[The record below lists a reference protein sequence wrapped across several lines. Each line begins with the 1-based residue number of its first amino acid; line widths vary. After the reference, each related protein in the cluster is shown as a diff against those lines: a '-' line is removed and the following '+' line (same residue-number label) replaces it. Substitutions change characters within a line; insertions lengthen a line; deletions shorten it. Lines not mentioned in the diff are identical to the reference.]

1 MAFRKNV
8 DALYFQHH
16 FKTRQMIKKFG
27 KKFSTVRMELVTSVF
42 IAISPALALTYIVN
56 QSWFWQFAPDWL
68 KQYAISVPW
77 TSFTVGLL
85 ALGAAWFGGE
95 HFILRQVQA
104 LSDTAQRF
112 TKGELN
118 ARTGLEHAEDEF
130 GQLAE
135 VFDNMADALQ
145 QRISEREKAEK
156 VLFKRALQQ
165 TAIASLGQFA
175 LTQNDLTAL
184 LNQAALLVA
193 HTLESEYSAIWER
206 LPDGQL
212 LLRAGTG
219 WKRGCVGETKIPTD
233 NNSLTS
239 LTLNFGEM
247 IVVPDLRIETQFAA
261 TPLFTEHNIIG
272 GITAAIPTRGRPFG
286 VIGVH
291 SASRRDFTS
300 DEMQFLTATA
310 TMLGIAI
317 ERKRAEAETEK
328 LAAFAKLNPAATM
341 EFAENGT
348 INYFNAAAQQLALSV
363 QKDHPRDVLP
373 GEINGIIHECLATG
387 RSEMRLETQINGRTF
402 SWLFHPVLP
411 SRVVHCYVEDI
422 TERLKLEAQLRQSQK
437 MESVGQLAAGVAHD
451 FNNMLTVIQGHSG
464 ALLAK
469 STLPHDMLDPLQ
481 AVYFAAERAAGLTR
495 QLLMFSRKNVI
506 QPKLLDLRE
515 VVGNMTKMLGGLL
528 GETIRLEFF
537 PPPELPLVEG
547 DTGMIEQIIM
557 NLSVNARDAMPNGG
571 RLVIGIN
578 VESIDDDYVKSHVD
592 AHVGQFVRLRLTDTG
607 IGMDSFT
614 LHRLFEPFF
623 TTKDIGKGTGLGLAT
638 AYGIIKQHEGW
649 IEVNSEPGKGATFD
663 VYFPAREETSAPKK
677 AEAPVPESAPGGTET
692 ILIVEDEPVLREM
705 ACNLL
710 KDCGYRIFEASSGKE
725 ALNQWQ
731 QRAKEI
737 DLLLTDVVMP
747 EGISGV
753 NLAEQLLAKHPRLKI
768 VLTSG
773 YAANEVS
780 QKLLAKTNA
789 RYLQKPYT
797 HAELAKTVRDCL
809 DKKPVTAK

>member
-1 MAFRKNV
+1 M
-8 DALYFQHH
+8 
-16 FKTRQMIKKFG
+16 TKKFG
-27 KKFSTVRMELVTSVF
+27 KKFSTVRMELVASVF
-42 IAISPALALTYIVN
+42 IAISPALALTYIIN

-77 TSFTVGLL
+77 TSFSVGLL

-95 HFILRQVQA
+95 HFILRQVRA
-104 LSDTAQRF
+104 LSDATQRF
-112 TKGELN
+112 AKGELDT
-118 ARTGLEHAEDEF
+118 RTGLEHEEDEF

-135 VFDNMADALQ
+135 AFDNMADALQ
-145 QRISEREKAEK
+145 RRINEREKAEK

-184 LNQAALLVA
+184 LNQTALLVA

-219 WKRGCVGETKIPTD
+219 WKRGCVGEIKIPTD

-291 SASRRDFTS
+291 STIRRDFTS
-300 DEMQFLTATA
+300 DEMQFLTAMA

-317 ERKRAEAETEK
+317 ERRRAEAETEK

-341 EFAENGT
+341 ELAENGT
-348 INYFNAAAQQLALSV
+348 INYFNNAAQQLALSV
-363 QKDHPRDVLP
+363 QKNHPRDVLP

-422 TERLKLEAQLRQSQK
+422 TDRLKLEAQLRQSQK

-451 FNNMLTVIQGHSG
+451 FNNMLTIIQGHSG

-469 STLPHDMLDPLQ
+469 SALPRDMLDPLQ

-506 QPKLLDLRE
+506 QSKLLDLRE
-515 VVGNMTKMLGGLL
+515 VVGNMTKMLEGLL
-528 GETIRLEFF
+528 GETIKLEFL

-571 RLVIGIN
+571 KLVIGIN
-578 VESIDDDYVKSHVD
+578 VESIDDDYVKSHAD
-592 AHVGQFVRLRLTDTG
+592 ARVGQFVRLRITDTG
-607 IGMDSFT
+607 IGMDSAT
-614 LHRLFEPFF
+614 LYRLFEPFF
-623 TTKDIGKGTGLGLAT
+623 TTKGVGKGTGLGLAT

-649 IEVNSEPGKGATFD
+649 IEVNSEPGKGTTFD
-663 VYFPAREETSAPKK
+663 VYFPAREETPAPQK
-677 AEAPVPESAPGGTET
+677 EEVISPGSAPGGTET
-692 ILIVEDEPVLREM
+692 ILVVEDEPVVREM
-705 ACNLL
+705 ACNIL
-710 KDCGYRIFEASSGKE
+710 KDCGYRIFESSSGKE

-737 DLLLTDVVMP
+737 DLLLTDIVMP
-747 EGISGV
+747 GGVSGV
-753 NLAEQLLAKHPRLKI
+753 TLAEQLLACHPHLKI
-768 VLTSG
+768 ILTSG
-773 YAANEVS
+773 YNANEVT
-780 QKLLAKTNA
+780 QKLLSKTNA
-789 RYLQKPYT
+789 RYLPKPYT
-797 HAELAKTVRDCL
+797 HAQLAKTVRDCL
-809 DKKPVTAK
+809 DKTAKARKK

>member
-1 MAFRKNV
+1 
-8 DALYFQHH
+8 
-16 FKTRQMIKKFG
+16 
-27 KKFSTVRMELVTSVF
+27 MELVTSVF
-42 IAISPALALTYIVN
+42 IAIAPALALTYIVN
-56 QSWFWQFAPDWL
+56 QTWFWQFAPDWL

-95 HFILRQVQA
+95 HFILRQVKA

-112 TKGELN
+112 AKGELN
-118 ARTGLEHAEDEF
+118 ARTELKHAEDEF

-145 QRISEREKAEK
+145 QRINEREKAEK

-175 LTQNDLTAL
+175 LTQTDLMAL

-212 LLRAGTG
+212 LLQAGTG
-219 WKRGCVGETKIPTD
+219 WKQGCVGQTKIPTD

-247 IVVPDLRIETQFAA
+247 IVVPDLRTETQFAA
-261 TPLFTEHNIIG
+261 TPLFTEHNIVG

-291 SASRRDFTS
+291 TARSRDFTS

-341 EFAENGT
+341 ELAENGT
-348 INYFNAAAQQLALSV
+348 INYFNNATQQLALSV
-363 QKDHPRDVLP
+363 QKNHPSDILP
-373 GEINGIIHECLATG
+373 PEINVIIHECLASG

-411 SRVVHCYVEDI
+411 SSVVHCYVEDI

-451 FNNMLTVIQGHSG
+451 FNNMLTIIQGHSG

-495 QLLMFSRKNVI
+495 QLLMFSRKNVV
-506 QPKLLDLRE
+506 QSKLLDLRE
-515 VVGNMTKMLGGLL
+515 VVGNMIQMLERLL
-528 GETIRLEFF
+528 GETIKLEFF

-571 RLVIGIN
+571 RLTIGIN
-578 VESIDDDYVKSHVD
+578 VESIDHDYVKSHAD
-592 AHVGQFVRLRLTDTG
+592 ARVGQFVRLRVTDTG
-607 IGMDSFT
+607 IGMDSIT

-623 TTKDIGKGTGLGLAT
+623 TTKGIGKGTGLGLAT

-649 IEVNSEPGKGATFD
+649 IEVNSEPGNGAAFD
-663 VYFPAREETSAPKK
+663 VYFPARGEETLVPKK
-677 AEAPVPESAPGGTET
+677 QEAIAQESTPSGTET

-705 ACNLL
+705 ACNIL

-753 NLAEQLLAKHPRLKI
+753 NLAEQLLINHPHLKI

-773 YAANEVS
+773 YTANEVS
-780 QKLLAKTNA
+780 QKLLAKTSA

-797 HAELAKTVRDCL
+797 HSELARTVRDCL
-809 DKKPVTAK
+809 DKTVRANK